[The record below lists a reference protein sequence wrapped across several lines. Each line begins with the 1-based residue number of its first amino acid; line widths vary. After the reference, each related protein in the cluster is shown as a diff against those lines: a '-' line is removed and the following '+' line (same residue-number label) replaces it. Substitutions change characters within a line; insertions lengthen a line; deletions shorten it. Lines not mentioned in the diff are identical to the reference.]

1 MLWIYI
7 KKWQEATF
15 NKRWWYH
22 PCEPPETQNNVTDL
36 CSSQLQGLTQKLK
49 TGEPLEHTVMPSWP
63 QWISRISLQALMNT
77 CYDYWI
83 RASWGIWAHAF
94 SLYCRASVWMQ
105 LPAGVPQERHGVREM
120 PGSKPCR
127 NHWSMLHSWSCTSHW
142 ESQMSLGY
150 TSPIQTLM
158 LLLFTERRSRS
169 SSLLPWERYSVPV
182 CQVELWVNWAGL
194 RFWWTS
200 RDVQLCPWS
209 ESCA

>member
-7 KKWQEATF
+7 KRWQEATF

-22 PCEPPETQNNVTDL
+22 PCVPPETQNNVTDL
-36 CSSQLQGLTQKLK
+36 CSSQLEGLTQKLK
-49 TGEPLEHTVMPSWP
+49 TDKPLEHIVMPSWP
-63 QWISRISLQALMNT
+63 LRISRMSLQALMNT

-105 LPAGVPQERHGVREM
+105 LPAGVPQEKHGVREM

-127 NHWSMLHSWSCTSHW
+127 NHLSILHSWSCTSHQ

-150 TSPIQTLM
+150 TS
-158 LLLFTERRSRS
+158 
-169 SSLLPWERYSVPV
+169 LPHTNTRVAAVHREK
-182 CQVELWVNWAGL
+182 
-194 RFWWTS
+194 
-200 RDVQLCPWS
+200 
-209 ESCA
+209 ESFLITAPMREE